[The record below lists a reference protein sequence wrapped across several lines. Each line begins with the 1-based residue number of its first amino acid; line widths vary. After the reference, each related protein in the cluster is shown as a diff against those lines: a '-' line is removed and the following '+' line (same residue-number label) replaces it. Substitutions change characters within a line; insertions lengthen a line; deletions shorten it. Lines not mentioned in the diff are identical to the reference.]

1 MREIGAPLFVAF
13 ALAIIGAASLM
24 WAERVL
30 PDKVAS
36 HFGAQGK
43 PDGWMSREGYVQS
56 MGLIGFV
63 TPLFLLG
70 IGFAMRVVPG
80 DMMNLPRREYWL
92 SPERR
97 HETNEYMARQ
107 FGWMAC
113 LSLALI
119 VALNW
124 LMIQANHASPKR
136 LSDGVWVLFVVF
148 LASVAIWIVQL
159 IWHFNRVPVDRDVAQ
174 RRR

>member
-1 MREIGAPLFVAF
+1 MREIGASGFLLF
-13 ALAIIGAASLM
+13 ALAMVGAASLVC
-24 WAERVL
+24 AERVL

-56 MGLIGFV
+56 MGLIGFA
-63 TPLFLLG
+63 TPVFLLG

-124 LMIQANHASPKR
+124 LTIEANRASPPR
-136 LSDGVWVLFVVF
+136 LSDAVWGLFVVF
-148 LASVAIWIVQL
+148 LVSVAIWIVRL
-159 IWHFNRVPVDRDVAQ
+159 IWHFNRVPADRAV
-174 RRR
+174 